1 MDKERVM
8 EEFKNYLA
16 GLKFYK
22 KSTRDFYTNG
32 AKRFMAYLE
41 SNGLSLSG
49 VDASELDKYYS
60 LNKTNLSVSRY
71 FLKYLE
77 MNHLILCGAPE
88 SGETISVW
96 LDRYMEHLE
105 RRRASGGMSESSVQ
119 TVGYV
124 IHKFIAYL
132 DENNI
137 TDIRSVSR
145 KVLEDYSA
153 GLLLRKAGNT
163 GKPYAASSRYRIMT
177 MLKDFFHYLKKEG
190 IILADPAAYIELPKV
205 PRTISRDIPKL
216 EEINRLIS
224 FMDKNTPLGL
234 RNRAMIEIMYGTGLR
249 VQEILNLRIED
260 IDFENRYVTVR
271 EGKNKKDRVVPVNL
285 IALESVK
292 EYMGE
297 TGERQP
303 GEYVFLK
310 EESRG
315 RIDIQTV
322 RGMISVYARKA
333 GIKKHLVPHSFRY
346 ACATHMLYNGA
357 DIRYIQEM
365 LGHSCLSTT
374 QGYTKVVKEGLKR
387 MLRRFHPREGH
398 DAV

>member
-22 KSTRDFYTNG
+22 KNTLTNYIMG
-32 AKRFMAYLE
+32 AHRFMAYLE

-49 VDASELDKYYS
+49 VDAPELDKYYS
-60 LNKTNLSVSRY
+60 LKKTNLAVSRY

-77 MNHLILCGAPE
+77 MNHLILCGAPV

-96 LDRYMEHLE
+96 LDRYLEHQE
-105 RRRASGGMSESSVQ
+105 RRRASGGLSESSAPAA
-119 TVGYV
+119 GYV
-124 IHKFIAYL
+124 IRKFISYL

-137 TDIRSVSR
+137 SDIRSVSR
-145 KVLEDYSA
+145 KVLEEYSA
-153 GLLLRKAGNT
+153 GLLLRKARNT